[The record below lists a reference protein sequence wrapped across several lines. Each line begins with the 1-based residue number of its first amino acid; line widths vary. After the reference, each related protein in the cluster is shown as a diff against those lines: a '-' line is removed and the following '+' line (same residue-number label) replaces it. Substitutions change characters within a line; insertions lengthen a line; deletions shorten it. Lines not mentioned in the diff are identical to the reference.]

1 MSLVLCL
8 RNNVP
13 MAVTLHHRFCN
24 ARCGRSADRLAID
37 VADEG
42 DQTLLEFVFRVDA
55 DVAQYRARQFGEE
68 AFDDI
73 EPRPVGRCEGEGE
86 APDRL
91 RRQPTR
97 RLA

>member
-1 MSLVLCL
+1 MD
-8 RNNVP
+8 
-13 MAVTLHHRFCN
+13 
-24 ARCGRSADRLAID
+24 DRVAID
-37 VADEG
+37 VVDEG
-42 DQTLLEFVFRVDA
+42 HQPLFEFVFRVDP